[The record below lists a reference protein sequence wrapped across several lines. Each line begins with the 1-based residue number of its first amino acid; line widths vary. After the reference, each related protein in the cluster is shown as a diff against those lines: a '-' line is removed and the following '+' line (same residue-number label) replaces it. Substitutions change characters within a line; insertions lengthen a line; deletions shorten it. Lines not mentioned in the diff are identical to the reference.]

1 MKSDNNGP
9 HHLQHERLEQHP
21 ESLAFAD
28 EYVAAQ
34 RAAFESIL
42 IGRETAA
49 VVQQQ
54 GEQLHRADSVAD
66 QTQYQLDRA
75 TRLLKGM
82 TWSGWVNNMFTALP
96 PLPTPTTKIT
106 NPATAGPALSTTTT
120 LPSIENKYD
129 SFPSTCDVLTQAI
142 QNYHAN
148 VTILQFCETVEQ
160 KQTCLQICNE
170 MYSDASTK
178 IQKQSSSTEIEAYI
192 IEMKSDLEKIR
203 KHQIILQSQV
213 ILNPASPKNQTQIE
227 ENERN
232 ELFGPSHKHSGT
244 NETSPSHSTTSNSS
258 KISSPKKSLLEQK
271 QDEHLHILASSLNE
285 LGTIAQSLNAGL
297 HEQNHIIE
305 SLDTKSDQLHETSKM
320 VTRRTN
326 RIIQNKSSWMMP
338 STASQSLK
346 KSTLF
351 GTVTIRHI
359 ASGKYL
365 SVMGT
370 DLYLVNQYNSISCTY
385 DIYQRSGSG
394 NSNTIGIKSHANHK
408 WIGQS
413 FLTGS
418 ITCSAS
424 TFGKREE
431 FETDNSSTW
440 MNSETSKGV
449 TAIVTSNNN
458 TTVDALPNYTTRLL
472 CVSAGWGQGGYIQI
486 NSDENYAIR
495 ITGITLEDSKNAAQW
510 SITRI
515 G

>member
-1 MKSDNNGP
+1 MTSINGGK
-9 HHLQHERLEQHP
+9 HQQQQQMEQHV
-21 ESLAFAD
+21 ESLSLDD
-28 EYVAAQ
+28 EYIAAQ
-34 RAAFESIL
+34 RAAYESIL

-54 GEQLHRADSVAD
+54 GEQLHRAETVAD
-66 QTQYQLDRA
+66 STQYQLDRA

-82 TWSGWVNNMFTALP
+82 TWSGWVNNMFA
-96 PLPTPTTKIT
+96 PLPSTSPS
-106 NPATAGPALSTTTT
+106 NTASSSNSTT
-120 LPSIENKYD
+120 LPSTKMPSLQNKYD
-129 SFPSTCDVLTQAI
+129 TLPSNCQDVLQAI

-148 VTILQFCETVEQ
+148 VTILEYCETMEQ
-160 KQTCLQICNE
+160 KLTCQQVCND
-170 MYSDASTK
+170 MYRDATNK
-178 IQKQSSSTEIEAYI
+178 MQQQQSPSQVEAYL

-203 KHQIILQSQV
+203 KHQLFLQSQV
-213 ILNPASPKNQTQIE
+213 ILTPLPTSLTQQQQSV

-232 ELFGPSHKHSGT
+232 ELFGPARSS
-244 NETSPSHSTTSNSS
+244 EQASPSPINLVTSTST
-258 KISSPKKSLLEQK
+258 SPKKTLLEQK

-297 HEQNHIIE
+297 HEQNQTIE

-326 RIIQNKSSWMMP
+326 RIIQNKSSWLMP
-338 STASQSLK
+338 STASQTLK
-346 KSTLF
+346 KSTFF
-351 GTVTIRHI
+351 GKVMIRHV

-370 DLYLVNQYNSISCTY
+370 DLYLVNRYQNISCCY
-385 DIYQRSGSG
+385 DLYQRSG
-394 NSNTIGIKSHANHK
+394 NNVIGLKSQANQK

-413 FLTGS
+413 FITGS

-440 MNSETSKGV
+440 TSQEA
-449 TAIVTSNNN
+449 TTSTSAEPSNF
-458 TTVDALPNYTTRLL
+458 TTRLL

-486 NSDENYAIR
+486 NSNDNHSIQ

-510 SITRI
+510 SIVRI